1 MKKQQQNLSPLQ
13 LEAKKIAN
21 KYAEYKKVKIED
33 FHNEIS
39 HMFKNIVE
47 EILKSELSLHLGYEK
62 SDQSKNGVHSPI
74 SKTGFEQN
82 CEL

>member
-1 MKKQQQNLSPLQ
+1 
-13 LEAKKIAN
+13 
-21 KYAEYKKVKIED
+21 
-33 FHNEIS
+33 
-39 HMFKNIVE
+39 MFKNIVE
-47 EILKSELSLHLGYEK
+47 EILKAELSLHLGYEK